1 MFSSRFAVT
10 FQNTHVPSSFHL
22 YVISI
27 SQQQPAA
34 TVSPKLER
42 KNMKYSSL
50 LSNGWLE
57 AHGKLSKH
65 HTEIPKPALRD

>member
-1 MFSSRFAVT
+1 MLSSRFAVT
-10 FQNTHVPSSFHL
+10 FQNTHVPSSLHL
-22 YVISI
+22 YVKSI
-27 SQQQPAA
+27 SQQQPSA

-50 LSNGWLE
+50 LSNGWLQ

-65 HTEIPKPALRD
+65 HTKIPKAALRD